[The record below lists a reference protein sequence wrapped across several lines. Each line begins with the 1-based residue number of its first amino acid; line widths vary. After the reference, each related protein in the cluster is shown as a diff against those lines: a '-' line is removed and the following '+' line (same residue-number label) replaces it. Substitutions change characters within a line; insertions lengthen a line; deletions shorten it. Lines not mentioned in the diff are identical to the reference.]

1 MFVLKFFYKFL
12 YNIKTLKNLFLK
24 ISFYFGKFKWVRF
37 KVTEITVPCELV
49 KTLNDF
55 TFLERNLRGIKGL
68 KKGSELIR
76 TSVTEPS

>member
-1 MFVLKFFYKFL
+1 MFVLNFFYKFL
-12 YNIKTLKNLFLK
+12 YNIKTIKIYFL
-24 ISFYFGKFKWVRF
+24 VRF